1 MVQKKIMKLDTCRN
15 PLIRPNG
22 HLLPHGEGKCST
34 PIKIPRPIWERGD
47 QQRWWVRATIELAWL
62 LIFLD
67 WELLSSDQAITNPY
81 MKNSTTPLVPT
92 FFSFLPVFGTTCGD
106 LVMALHDPTL
116 I

>member
-1 MVQKKIMKLDTCRN
+1 M
-15 PLIRPNG
+15 
-22 HLLPHGEGKCST
+22 GEGG
-34 PIKIPRPIWERGD
+34 PA
-47 QQRWWVRATIELAWL
+47 RWWVRATIELAWL
-62 LIFLD
+62 FIFLD

-92 FFSFLPVFGTTCGD
+92 FFSFLPVFGTTCGH